1 MNKNNFIPYREKE
14 NNDSEPKFVP
24 NKITAL
30 RRKKSLPQNQLEP
43 ELSEIPKYISRD
55 L

>member
-1 MNKNNFIPYREKE
+1 MNENDFVPIREKR
-14 NNDSEPKFVP
+14 NNNSELKFVP
-24 NKITAL
+24 NKMTVL
-30 RRKKSLPQNQLEP
+30 RREKRLPQNQLEP